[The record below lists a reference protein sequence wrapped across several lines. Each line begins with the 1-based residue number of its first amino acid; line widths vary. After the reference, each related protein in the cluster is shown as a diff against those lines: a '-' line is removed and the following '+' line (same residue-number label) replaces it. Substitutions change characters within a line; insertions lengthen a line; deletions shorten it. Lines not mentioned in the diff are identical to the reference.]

1 MRREIKFNFWR
12 SDMNGKVAFINFT
25 GDRKEPKEQIGS
37 GLLIAGAGLQGDAYN
52 KPPHRQISLIS
63 VELLKEQAQ
72 CPRAG
77 KEPEF
82 TAGPGSFKET
92 LTTEGLDLA
101 LVRTGD
107 VLKIGESAKIRISEK
122 GMTCWEYCP
131 WGRLEGEC
139 PLPKHFLFAEVIE
152 GGVVKTGDIVG

>member
-1 MRREIKFNFWR
+1 MK
-12 SDMNGKVAFINFT
+12 GKIAYINFT
-25 GDRKEPKEQIGS
+25 RDKKEPKEHIVS
-37 GLLIAGAGLQGDAYN
+37 GNLIKDTGLESDAYN
-52 KPPHRQISLIS
+52 KPGQRQISVTS
-63 VELLKEQAQ
+63 VELLSEQAQ

-77 KEPEF
+77 REPEF
-82 TAGPGSFKET
+82 VVKPGDFRET

-101 LVRTGD
+101 LINTGD
-107 VLKIGESAKIRISEK
+107 VFKIGETAKIRITEK

-152 GGVVKTGDIVG
+152 SGIVKTGDEIEKI